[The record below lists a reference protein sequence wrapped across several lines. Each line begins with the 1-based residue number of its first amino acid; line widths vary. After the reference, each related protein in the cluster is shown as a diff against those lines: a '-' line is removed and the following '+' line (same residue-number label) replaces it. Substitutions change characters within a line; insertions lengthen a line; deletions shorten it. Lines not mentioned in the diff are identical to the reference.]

1 MPPPVVARFM
11 HVCVVCGAGTRE
23 GRPAN
28 GSMRLF
34 ITRWGKNSFT
44 LEYCAK
50 RWSGNTSLRRET
62 NKSWTV
68 GAETPFCTVEFRG
81 SALPASPSVS
91 ICSGQSVALLGCCI
105 HPEELVR
112 VPCNVQGGRGV
123 KERYQRDTC
132 CGIRK
137 EARQARD
144 GNSVLVVGLGHS
156 TQVGARTWTTGGAAA
171 RHEIWRELSSLQPET
186 AAVPC
191 NPEQGGMLAR

>member
-1 MPPPVVARFM
+1 M
-11 HVCVVCGAGTRE
+11 
-23 GRPAN
+23 
-28 GSMRLF
+28 
-34 ITRWGKNSFT
+34 
-44 LEYCAK
+44 
-50 RWSGNTSLRRET
+50 
-62 NKSWTV
+62 
-68 GAETPFCTVEFRG
+68 
-81 SALPASPSVS
+81 
-91 ICSGQSVALLGCCI
+91 
-105 HPEELVR
+105 
-112 VPCNVQGGRGV
+112 PCNVQGGRGV

-191 NPEQGGMLAR
+191 NPEQGGDAGTVIC